1 MAGLK
6 VEVFKSGPHKGMG
19 MQGTSLTDAQRAMLQ
34 ERVDQLGA
42 EFKATVRSERDGREG
57 RKISDECMQG
67 QTFSVKECL
76 VNGLIDA
83 QMSSAAAMSA
93 LADLKNIRRS
103 NYTGRGRA

>member
-1 MAGLK
+1 
-6 VEVFKSGPHKGMG
+6 
-19 MQGTSLTDAQRAMLQ
+19 
-34 ERVDQLGA
+34 LGA
-42 EFKATVRSERDGREG
+42 EFKATVRLERDGREG
-57 RKISDECMQG
+57 RKISEECMQG

-103 NYTGRGRA
+103 NYTGRGRV